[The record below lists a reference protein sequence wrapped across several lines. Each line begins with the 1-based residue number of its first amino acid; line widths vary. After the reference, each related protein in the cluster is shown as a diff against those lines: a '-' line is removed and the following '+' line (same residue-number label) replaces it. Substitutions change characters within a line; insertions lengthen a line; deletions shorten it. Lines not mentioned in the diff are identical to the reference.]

1 MYQYV
6 YRYSWCHQ
14 KGYPFGL
21 VLNLRVGVYPSACCA
36 CRARV
41 FCSLSCFFLVS
52 REWSLVPS
60 TATLD
65 PCYDRTTFLEASVAR
80 NGRLTYVTDHLGYAQ
95 FLHSPIMRWVHLFFA
110 RIISATSR
118 FCLALAFSSSL
129 VSDCWFRRQQRS
141 LPVTIVQFF
150 SRPA

>member
-41 FCSLSCFFLVS
+41 FVLFLAFSSSLASGRWFRRQQRSIPVTIVQLFL
-52 REWSLVPS
+52 RPAL
-60 TATLD
+60 L
-65 PCYDRTTFLEASVAR
+65 
-80 NGRLTYVTDHLGYAQ
+80 GTDHLGYAQ

-118 FCLALAFSSSL
+118 FCLALAFPSSL